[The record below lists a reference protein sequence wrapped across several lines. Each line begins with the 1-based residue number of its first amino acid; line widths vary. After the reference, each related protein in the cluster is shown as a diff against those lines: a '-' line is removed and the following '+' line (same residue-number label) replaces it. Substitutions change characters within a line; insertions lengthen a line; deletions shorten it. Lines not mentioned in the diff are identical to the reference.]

1 MDFFL
6 AQTGSGGAIN
16 VIQNANTITQANAAS
31 WQSLWNDAVS
41 TNSDLWKAIISLSQ
55 ILLGLSFVYMAYKN
69 SSEIF
74 SGYEYQLSKIIEFIT
89 PTLLVGIL
97 LANNGFFFVNL
108 IQITRTVA
116 YYQVELFYNANING
130 IQMKSAVEALEQ
142 TTRANMDA
150 RQLFRDCVDKSGQD
164 LTDCLNDQSR
174 ATGLGNIVQNNNN
187 SLMGNFAQNM
197 CALVPG
203 CNAVSS
209 VVGGV
214 ANGWN
219 PSQIMADMFASPFIA
234 IAQSILTALQWAVSN
249 GIELALLLTAL
260 FGPLAA
266 ALTIMPV
273 AGRMFWSWASGFAAL
288 LSFHFGYAILTGLMA
303 ITIYSMQS
311 SSGNASGLAGIPELL
326 SDIGFLLF
334 TAVVS
339 PLISGSIATFGGISL
354 FSGFSKA
361 ASDGL
366 RAVTSVFTSVV
377 GYGIK

>member
-6 AQTGSGGAIN
+6 AQTGSTGAIN
-16 VIQNANTITQANAAS
+16 VLQSANTVTQANAAS
-31 WQSLWNDAVS
+31 WQTLW
-41 TNSDLWKAIISLSQ
+41 SDVVATDSQLWEAIIALCQ
-55 ILLGLSFVYMAYKN
+55 ILLGLSFLYMAYKN
-69 SSEIF
+69 SADIF
-74 SGYEYQLSKIIEFIT
+74 NGYDYQLSKIIEFIT

-97 LANNGFFFVNL
+97 LFNDGFFFVNL

-116 YYQVELFYNANING
+116 YHQVNLFYEANING
-130 IQMKSAVEALEQ
+130 IKMKQAVEAIEQ

-150 RQLFRDCVDKSGQD
+150 RRLFRDCIDKSGQE

-174 ATGLGNIVQNNNN
+174 ATGLGNVVQSN
-187 SLMGNFAQNM
+187 SHSLPGNFAQNM
-197 CALVPG
+197 CRFLPG
-203 CNAVSS
+203 CNLVSS

-219 PSQIMADMFASPFIA
+219 PSQILADMFASPFIA

-273 AGRMFWSWASGFAAL
+273 AGRMFWSWASGFAAI
-288 LSFHFGYAILTGLMA
+288 LSFQFGYAILTGLMA

-311 SSGNASGLAGIPELL
+311 STGNASGLAGIPELL

-339 PLISGSIATFGGISL
+339 PLIAGGIATFGGISL

-366 RAVTSVFTSVV
+366 NAVTNVVTSVV
-377 GYGIK
+377 GFGIK